1 MLTYSMSTRHVKAR
15 VVPKVV
21 REAVVVVT
29 KQHRVLFLLFLVFY
43 ISKIQAAVLPEDRA
57 DVLYH
62 SYDGGGISISGPAV
76 LVRKSMG
83 DSVSVSAKHY
93 VDTISSASIDVQVIL
108 GASTYEEERVE
119 NSFSMDVLN
128 DKSLM
133 SLSYTNS
140 EENDFSANTLSFGIS
155 QDMFGDLTTVSF
167 GYAHGDN
174 VIRKT
179 GDINFL
185 KNSRSDNFNLSL
197 SQVLTKNMIMSLAL
211 EVITDQGYL
220 NNPYRK
226 TRYLSGSTFILEDEI
241 YPNTRTSTALAVR
254 GRYFLPYRAALH
266 AEYRLFRDSW
276 GVAGNN
282 LEIGYLHPITD
293 DWMAG
298 VHYRIYRQTKADF
311 YSDLFPYSLSQNFL
325 ARDKELSTYNNNT
338 IGFALSYE
346 FAKGEGGFFDKASV
360 NLKYDHINFI
370 YNDFRDATQ
379 TSYAPGTEPLYK
391 FSTNII
397 QLFVSA
403 WF

>member
-1 MLTYSMSTRHVKAR
+1 M
-15 VVPKVV
+15 VPKVV
-21 REAVVVVT
+21 QGAVVVVT
-29 KQHRVLFLLFLVFY
+29 KQHRILFLLFLVFY

-62 SYDGGGISISGPAV
+62 SYDGGGITISGPAV
-76 LVRKSMG
+76 LIRKSMG

-93 VDTISSASIDVQVIL
+93 VDTISSASIDVQVIKS

-128 DKSLM
+128 NKSLM

-155 QDMFGDLTTVSF
+155 QDMFGDLTTVAF

-174 VIRKT
+174 EIRKT
-179 GDINFL
+179 GDLNFL
-185 KNSRSDNFNLSL
+185 ENSSSDNFNLSL
-197 SQVLTKNMIMSLAL
+197 TQILSKNMIMSLAL

-226 TRYLSGSTFILEDEI
+226 SRYLVTPSTFTLQDEI
-241 YPNTRTSTALAVR
+241 YPDTRTSTALAVS

-266 AEYRLFRDSW
+266 AEYRLFKDSW
-276 GVAGNN
+276 GVVGNN
-282 LEIGYLHPITD
+282 LEIGYLHPVTD
-293 DWMAG
+293 NWMAG
-298 VHYRIYRQTKADF
+298 IHFRVYRQTKADF
-311 YSDLFPYSLSQNFL
+311 YSDLFPYASSQNFL

-360 NLKYDHINFI
+360 NLKYDHISFH
-370 YNDFRDATQ
+370 YNDFRDARQ
-379 TSYAPGTEPLYK
+379 TSYTPGTEPLYK
-391 FSTNII
+391 FSTNVI
-397 QLFVSA
+397 QFFVSA